1 MKHFLILSCLLLAIA
16 ASGQSIQ
23 LPAIPDSLRTPESRA
38 AFLVEHYWDLY
49 PFGQSTKR
57 AELAVEQS
65 LVNYIDLFRLVP
77 LENAQASLAATMR
90 QASEEKRTLFLFYNL
105 FEKYLYDLAS
115 PMRDERLFLPVL
127 TAFLDS
133 PILKEEDK
141 VRPEYLLKIVRQN
154 QVGSIASD
162 FSITFRDGTQ
172 QNLLALPARPTLLY
186 FYDPDCDDCRLLSA
200 ELERNADINR
210 LIREG
215 RLQIVAIY
223 TGEDTD
229 YWKETSA
236 HIPST
241 WLCGYDD
248 RFTILNDELY
258 ALPGFPTLYIL
269 DEDKRVVRKEA
280 SLEAVMQEIARLCVA
295 KSE

>member
-1 MKHFLILSCLLLAIA
+1 MKHFLILSCLLFAITA
-16 ASGQSIQ
+16 AGQSIQ
-23 LPAIPDSLRTPESRA
+23 LPNIPDSLRTPEARA
-38 AFLVEHYWDLY
+38 TFLVEHYWDLY
-49 PFGQSTKR
+49 PFGQSNKR
-57 AELAVEQS
+57 AELAVEQA

-77 LENAQASLAATMR
+77 IENAQASLAATMR

-115 PMRDERLFLPVL
+115 PMRNERLFLPVL
-127 TAFLDS
+127 TSFLDS

-141 VRPEYLLKIVRQN
+141 VRPEYLLKLVRQN
-154 QVGSIASD
+154 QVGSVASD
-162 FSITFRDGTQ
+162 FSITFRDGTRK
-172 QNLLALPARPTLLY
+172 NLLALPDIPTLLY
-186 FYDPDCDDCRLLSA
+186 FYDPDCDDCRHLSR
-200 ELERNADINR
+200 ELEQDDTLNR
-210 LIREG
+210 LLREG
-215 RLQIVAIY
+215 KLQIVAIY

-229 YWKETSA
+229 YWKKTSA
-236 HIPST
+236 HIPAA

-269 DEDKRVVRKEA
+269 DKDKRVVQKEA
-280 SLEAVMQEIARLCVA
+280 SPEVVLQEIARLCVA